1 MITQFVPIL
10 SNKVQRELKSPSVS
24 FVLETQ
30 DVECLS
36 SVGTEIKLLQDVVV
50 VVHVH
55 QMSGHDSEDF
65 QLVIVKL
72 V

>member
-1 MITQFVPIL
+1 M
-10 SNKVQRELKSPSVS
+10 SSSVS
-24 FVLETQ
+24 FMLETQ

-36 SVGTEIKLLQDVVV
+36 FAGTEIKLLQDVIMVL
-50 VVHVH
+50 HVH
-55 QMSGHDSEDF
+55 QVSGHDSEDF